1 MSAVTYHGEYPEG
14 QVNEDG
20 KRYIVQYDETFV
32 EGKSVNVTDK
42 NLVAKLAANR
52 YFKTEGSDKDAVEQ
66 GKEEADKAEA
76 EAIRARLAEDGINPH
91 HKLGLP
97 ALRKLRDEH
106 EALKAEASEG

>member
-20 KRYIVQYDETFV
+20 KRYIVQHGETFV

-42 NLVAKLAANR
+42 DLVAKFAGNR
-52 YFKTEGSDKDAVEQ
+52 FFKTEGSDKDAIAQ
-66 GKEEADKAEA
+66 GADEAEKAEA
-76 EAIRARLAEDGINPH
+76 VAIRASLAEDDIHPH

-106 EALKAEASEG
+106 EALKAEAAQD